1 MSKFINSILLR
12 DKNSSLEFIKFSS
25 SLKLMLLFFL
35 TFLIAHATHAS
46 VVIQND
52 DVVKIDKLL
61 QRADEYKFKNDS
73 ESFEKVKQAEILAK
87 NLDNDKKLG
96 EVYTMYAII
105 YYVKGNYQLSL
116 EKYLQAI
123 PIHEKYNNDKFL
135 ARSLNGVALIQSG
148 FNQLQEAVKT
158 FEKCLAIEVNNK
170 NYAGIA
176 RTHFNISLVQI
187 ELTEYEKA
195 TTSLKKSLLA
205 SKKLRA
211 EETNHM
217 IESKL
222 GDLMRL
228 QNKPDS
234 AFYYYNTLLK
244 SENQIPNNWEKTYT
258 YLGMAETYVLLK
270 EHDKAEKYAL
280 LSYQLAQENNVDA
293 DIARI
298 TKVLSNV
305 YELKGNAAEAFKYL
319 KISNDLSD
327 NIYNEKKLNDINYLQ
342 LKSKEIENLKLISKN
357 EKTVQEG
364 KRNSIIIYLFIA
376 LTILLIGTL
385 ILFRRNSRLKDV
397 YNKEL
402 HSKNKNIESQQKMIA
417 KQNQDLMTLN
427 ESKNQLFSII
437 SHDLRTPLNSIVQV
451 LELQKENSF
460 SEEVQK
466 EIFDQL
472 HTQAKGTSKMLNDL
486 LEWSN
491 TQMDGQKIYL
501 EEVEVTSLV
510 KSIVD
515 FYKIEIDNKNIQLV
529 HNSEDLT
536 LYIKADIA
544 QVRIII
550 QNILANAIKFT
561 AEKGFITLNYSQSA
575 EFVNVHIINNG
586 KKLSAEK
593 IEQMMNRSKR
603 MTSEQGTAF
612 EEGTGL
618 GLLLVKQ
625 FLANNKGTLHIK
637 STEEFGTEFII
648 SFLKN

>member
-12 DKNSSLEFIKFSS
+12 DKNSSLEFIKISC
-25 SLKLMLLFFL
+25 SLTLMLVLFFTL
-35 TFLIAHATHAS
+35 LISPSTQAS

-73 ESFEKVKQAEILAK
+73 ESFEKVKQAELLAK
-87 NLDNDKKLG
+87 NQDNDKKLG
-96 EVYTMYAII
+96 EVFTMYAII

-195 TTSLKKSLLA
+195 TSSLKKSLLA
-205 SKKLRA
+205 SKKLRT

-217 IESKL
+217 IECKL

-244 SENQIPNNWEKTYT
+244 SENPVPNNWEKTYT
-258 YLGMAETYVLLK
+258 NLGIAETYILLK

-280 LSYQLAQENNVDA
+280 LSYQLAQENNVEA

-298 TKVLSNV
+298 TKVLSNI
-305 YELKGNAAEAFKYL
+305 YEIKGNAAEAFKYL
-319 KISNDLSD
+319 KISNNLSD

-342 LKSKEIENLKLISKN
+342 LKSKEIENLKLISN
-357 EKTVQEG
+357 SEKTKIVE
-364 KRNSIIIYLFIA
+364 KRNQIIIYSFVV
-376 LTILLIGTL
+376 LTLLLIGSL
-385 ILFRRNSRLKDV
+385 YLVRRNARLQNSFNQK
-397 YNKEL
+397 L
-402 HSKNKNIESQQKMIA
+402 HLKNVDIESQQKLITR
-417 KQNQDLMTLN
+417 QNQDLMALN

-437 SHDLRTPLNSIVQV
+437 SHDLRTPINSIIQT
-451 LELQKENSF
+451 LELQKNNSF
-460 SEEVQK
+460 SPEMET
-466 EIFDQL
+466 EIFEQL
-472 HTQAKGTSKMLNDL
+472 HLQTQSTSKMLNQL
-486 LEWSN
+486 LDWAN
-491 TQMDGQKIYL
+491 TQMDGQKINF
-501 EEVEVTSLV
+501 EEIEIISLIE
-510 KSIVD
+510 SIVD
-515 FYKIEIDNKNIQLV
+515 FYNMEISNKKINLIHDA
-529 HNSEDLT
+529 SEHILF
-536 LYIKADIA
+536 IKADIA

-561 AEKGFITLNYSQSA
+561 PQNGTINLNYSQTSN
-575 EFVNVHIINNG
+575 FINVHIINSG
-586 KKLSAEK
+586 RK
-593 IEQMMNRSKR
+593 ISRERTKQILNMNKR
-603 MTSEQGTAF
+603 LTSEDGTAF

-625 FLANNKGTLHIK
+625 FLANNKGMLDLK